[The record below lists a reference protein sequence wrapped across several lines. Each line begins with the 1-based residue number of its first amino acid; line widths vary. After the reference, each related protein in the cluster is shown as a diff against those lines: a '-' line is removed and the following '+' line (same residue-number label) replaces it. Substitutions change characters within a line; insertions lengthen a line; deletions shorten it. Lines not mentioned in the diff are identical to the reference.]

1 VTPDPALP
9 APRDLSRLCVHTIT
23 TKPWG
28 IEEALTRYAAAGVR
42 GVTIWRTAFEGR
54 RPAAVAAL
62 ARDHGLAVV
71 SLCRGGFFP
80 SPSAGERAR
89 AIDEN
94 RRCVDEAAELGAP
107 HIVLVCGAAPGL
119 PLEESRRQIAD
130 GIAAVLPHAAAA
142 GVRLAIEPLHPM
154 YAGDRSA
161 VNTVGQARE
170 LCRRLGSPWV
180 GIALDVYHTWWDERL
195 EEEVRACGREGSL
208 LAFHICDW
216 RTPTTDLLEDRG
228 IMGDGCI
235 PIRRIRGWVEE
246 AGFGGFHEVEIFSR
260 RLWAMDQ
267 QRLLDEI
274 TAAYRAYG

>member
-1 VTPDPALP
+1 MTPDPSIP

-23 TKPWG
+23 TKPWT
-28 IEEALTRYAAAGVR
+28 IEEAVPRFAAAGVR
-42 GVTIWRTAFEGR
+42 GITVWRTAFEGR
-54 RPAAVAAL
+54 RPAAVARL
-62 ARDHGLAVV
+62 IREHGLSVV

-80 SPSAGERAR
+80 SPSAAERAQ
-89 AIDEN
+89 AIEEN
-94 RRCVDEAAELGAP
+94 KRCVDEAAELGAP
-107 HIVLVCGAAPGL
+107 HIVLVCGSAPGQS
-119 PLEESRRQIAD
+119 LEASRGQIAD
-130 GIAAVLPHAAAA
+130 GMAAVLPHAAAA

-170 LCRRLGSPWV
+170 LCRLLGSPSV

-195 EEEVRACGREGSL
+195 EGEIAACGREGTL

-235 PIRRIRGWVEE
+235 PIRRIRNWVEA
-246 AGFGGFHEVEIFSR
+246 AGFAGFHEVEIFSR
-260 RLWAMDQ
+260 RLWAGDQ
-267 QRLLDEI
+267 QRYLDDI
-274 TAAYRAYG
+274 VASYRTHA